1 MSTAVG
7 EIFDI
12 HDAVSFLY
20 VYTVVARQE
29 KPQVVSFRFCISL
42 GTCYPETQ
50 SCPSRSSY
58 VRLNRQHGFFLL
70 FSLEAASPQN
80 YPEGFFFLLFF
91 FFEFPSKI
99 SCYNLLTL
107 PLFFFCQRDLAE
119 REKPFLSD
127 CVRIG
132 WRLGSASR
140 AGGRAQEEPSG
151 GGCV

>member
-1 MSTAVG
+1 MMSTAVG

-58 VRLNRQHGFFLL
+58 VRLNRQHGFLLL

-80 YPEGFFFLLFF
+80 YPEGFFFFFF
-91 FFEFPSKI
+91 FFEFLSKI

-107 PLFFFCQRDLAE
+107 PLFFLSTRSGGE
-119 REKPFLSD
+119 REAFSFGLCPDWLK
-127 CVRIG
+127 I
-132 WRLGSASR
+132 RLR
-140 AGGRAQEEPSG
+140 L
-151 GGCV
+151 

>member
-1 MSTAVG
+1 MMSTAVG
-7 EIFDI
+7 KIFDI
-12 HDAVSFLY
+12 HDAVSLA

-58 VRLNRQHGFFLL
+58 VRLNRQHGFFVVVFVGGSITAEL
-70 FSLEAASPQN
+70 S
-80 YPEGFFFLLFF
+80 GRIFFFFFFF

-107 PLFFFCQRDLAE
+107 PLFFFLSTRSGGE
-119 REKPFLSD
+119 REAFSFGLCPDWLK
-127 CVRIG
+127 I
-132 WRLGSASR
+132 RLR
-140 AGGRAQEEPSG
+140 L
-151 GGCV
+151 